1 VLAHGKLARRFIVAQ
16 EDPRLT
22 ECLVEYTITLLP
34 DVKDEDFK
42 PGQHLLRDANF
53 SITEAHFGAFDL
65 EHHFLKRIRSK
76 DNPDQYVWQIRIL
89 DASMMTINATDDA
102 VFEKLHE
109 EVSRTLIP
117 FGSLVSQTILKEI
130 AAAESQ

>member
-1 VLAHGKLARRFIVAQ
+1 
-16 EDPRLT
+16 
-22 ECLVEYTITLLP
+22 
-34 DVKDEDFK
+34 
-42 PGQHLLRDANF
+42 
-53 SITEAHFGAFDL
+53 
-65 EHHFLKRIRSK
+65 
-76 DNPDQYVWQIRIL
+76 VWQIRIL